1 MTSNEINQQQLL
13 NTLVTAIQTCIYNY
27 PTYNYL
33 TQQQNYLRSKLV
45 EETNNPLLKNGQK
58 YFSQNDEDGIL
69 LEILKR
75 TNLNKSKDKPSFI
88 EYGVENG
95 LECNSLILLMN
106 NWKGIWVGNEDLAF
120 DLNES
125 QNLYYK
131 KGWVTLENCAEIY
144 AEGLNKINENEY
156 DILSMDLDGNDLH
169 FIRSILEENHK
180 PKIIIAEYN
189 AKFPPPIK
197 FSVNYDPEHNFKDD
211 YMGASLQSLS
221 DLLIPKGYFLAC
233 CNITGSNS
241 FFVSNEYRNAFTD
254 IPNSI
259 DQLFIPANYGIVTRM
274 GHSTSAKTISQ
285 YL

>member
-1 MTSNEINQQQLL
+1 MHINEINQQQLL

-33 TQQQNYLRSKLV
+33 TQHQNALRLKLV
-45 EETNNPLLKNGQK
+45 EKTNNPLLKSGQK

-75 TNLNKSKDKPSFI
+75 INLKKSKDKPSFI
-88 EYGVENG
+88 EFGVENG

-106 NWKGIWVGNEDLAF
+106 YWKGIWVGNEDLAF

-125 QNLYYK
+125 KNLHYK
-131 KGWVTLENCAEIY
+131 KGWVTLENCAAIY
-144 AEGLNKINENEY
+144 AEGLKKINESEY
-156 DILSMDLDGNDLH
+156 DLLSMDLDGNDLH
-169 FIRSILEENHK
+169 FIKSILEEKYK

-197 FSVNYDPEHNFKDD
+197 FSVTYDAEHNFKDD
-211 YMGASLQSLS
+211 YMGASLQSLC
-221 DLLIPKGYFLAC
+221 DLLIPNGYFLAC

-241 FFVSNEYRNAFTD
+241 FFVSSEYKNAFTD
-254 IPNSI
+254 IPSSI
-259 DQLFIPANYGIVTRM
+259 NQLFMPPNYGIVTRV
-274 GHSTSAKTISQ
+274 GHPVSPKTI
-285 YL
+285 LNFI